1 MLIYYTIGDGF
12 SIGGPVSK
20 NLISEYDPAAL
31 DRQRSMERHTYLQSI
46 PKWKIIWN
54 PRKDSTQQWAAL
66 LEWLSL
72 PKNKDFKIWEEAINI
87 FRNGAPVYILTT
99 KYVEP
104 WGTAAKGAKNKAE
117 IGDYGNAGP
126 CYNPNTDN
134 RTTRPQET
142 LERSD
147 SRRKRDQ
154 AERDSRWL
162 LVWERVAWVASTSG
176 GKAIQIYIDNNNLSD
191 MQYAEADIANKLL
204 LPITRQPIEYSPKK
218 VYLIPET
225 DLAKRGLSIP
235 KITYLP
241 MAWFDTSMELPTT
254 LTSQMWYLSNLKAI
268 LISTGFIF
276 ICIGIGVL
284 IFGYFKYCSSIS
296 KGPTQM
302 ILVESSEETTDTE
315 EIHTDTTE

>member
-1 MLIYYTIGDGF
+1 MKYVLILLYFFLGILFFHMIGDGF
-12 SIGGPVSK
+12 SVGGQAEADESLTELGKQSPTRYRARQNTRTLPSRRPVSRK
-20 NLISEYDPAAL
+20 LILGDDTYEEVDL
-31 DRQRSMERHTYLQSI
+31 DRAVSMERHTHLQNTQTWT
-46 PKWKIIWN
+46 KTWN
-54 PRKDSTQQWAAL
+54 PQDNSTQQWAAL

-72 PKNKDFKIWEEAINI
+72 PKNKDFKIWEKAINI

-104 WGTAAKGAKNKAE
+104 WGTAAQGAKNKAE

-134 RTTRPQET
+134 RTTRPQEA
-142 LERSD
+142 LKRSD

-241 MAWFDTSMELPTT
+241 HELLDLDSYYYDKDIQYCKELLSKFDE
-254 LTSQMWYLSNLKAI
+254 
-268 LISTGFIF
+268 
-276 ICIGIGVL
+276 
-284 IFGYFKYCSSIS
+284 
-296 KGPTQM
+296 
-302 ILVESSEETTDTE
+302 
-315 EIHTDTTE
+315 